1 MGAKRRARMDVPARA
16 LPSIRNYEQNACMA
30 FSFTL
35 ATKKPDGQRG

>member
-1 MGAKRRARMDVPARA
+1 MCLHGHCPA
-16 LPSIRNYEQNACMA
+16 SGNYEQNACMA